1 VSRTLAR
8 AAAIADRRVTGLS
21 REVLA
26 ELVAELGPRWQA
38 CRDARLA
45 DRPRRRAVGA
55 GARHR
60 LVFIDRLLAT
70 LVHLRHG
77 VTHDV
82 LACWLGVSRS
92 TITRAVGEVRPLL
105 AERGCTVE
113 GGVRLHTLADVVAH
127 LGASGQLGLLDAT
140 EVRVRRPAAGRAGR
154 QRFVSGKARANTVKA
169 LVITDADGRLLFCG
183 QTRPGSIHDLTQVRQ
198 AGLVEL
204 LALTAGVTLLAD
216 AGYQGLQRADRRC
229 GGHSAPGPAE
239 EPAAG
244 LTRRRRGA
252 RGRTQGS
259 RGAADPRRARHQP
272 PEELAGLV
280 SSPRPTGSPRRD
292 AARGRRTGLQ
302 PGTSL
307 TT

>member
-1 VSRTLAR
+1 MVSGWLARAGVRRGQGRGVSRTLAR
-8 AAAIADRRVTGLS
+8 AAAVADRRVTGLS

-38 CRDARLA
+38 CREARLA

-82 LACWLGVSRS
+82 LGCWLGVSRS

-113 GGVRLHTLADVVAH
+113 DGIRLRTGADVVAH

-140 EVRVRRPAAGRAGR
+140 EVRVRRPA
-154 QRFVSGKARANTVKA
+154 
-169 LVITDADGRLLFCG
+169 
-183 QTRPGSIHDLTQVRQ
+183 
-198 AGLVEL
+198 
-204 LALTAGVTLLAD
+204 
-216 AGYQGLQRADRRC
+216 
-229 GGHSAPGPAE
+229 E
-239 EPAAG
+239 ESAAG
-244 LTRRRRGA
+244 LLRGRRGA
-252 RGRTQGS
+252 RGRTPGS
-259 RGAADPRRARHQP
+259 RGAADPRGARHQP
-272 PEELAGLV
+272 PEELAGPLA
-280 SSPRPTGSPRRD
+280 SPRPTGSPRRD

-302 PGTSL
+302 PGTSPP
-307 TT
+307 TWPA